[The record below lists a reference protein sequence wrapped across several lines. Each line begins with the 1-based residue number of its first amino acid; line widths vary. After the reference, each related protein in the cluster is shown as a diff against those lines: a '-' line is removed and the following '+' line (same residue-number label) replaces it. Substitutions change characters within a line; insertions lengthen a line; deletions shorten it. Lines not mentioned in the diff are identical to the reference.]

1 MVLEMYYNA
10 SAPSYPGFVVYAAA
24 LYSFIKVGTAI
35 KGYISTRKIKTP
47 AIKVANAIKISH
59 AFVSLIF
66 LESGMLNIF
75 GNGGKD
81 ERILLLVSGMVVA
94 VFLLFS
100 GVEVCRNLKDVTSSI
115 SMETKKK

>member
-1 MVLEMYYNA
+1 M
-10 SAPSYPGFVVYAAA
+10 
-24 LYSFIKVGTAI
+24 GTAI